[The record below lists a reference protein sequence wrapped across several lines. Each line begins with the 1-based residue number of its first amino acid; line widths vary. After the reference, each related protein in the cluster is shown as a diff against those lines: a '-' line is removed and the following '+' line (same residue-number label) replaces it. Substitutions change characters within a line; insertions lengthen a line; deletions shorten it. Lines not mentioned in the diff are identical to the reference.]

1 MKFSGLLGH
10 LPILGPFDLCQ
21 GRGAWG
27 QRAQLELGVSSS
39 FMTSGGSRGCPYTR
53 ATKRAPAAWRPHPQR
68 SEVAWPLSHSNLG
81 QDKRPKLWL
90 PDCLLTMLRAFW
102 TLV

>member
-39 FMTSGGSRGCPYTR
+39 FMTRWGEPRLSLHQGHQESPGSLASTPPEKRGRLASVT
-53 ATKRAPAAWRPHPQR
+53 QQ
-68 SEVAWPLSHSNLG
+68 LG
-81 QDKRPKLWL
+81 ARQEAKSL
-90 PDCLLTMLRAFW
+90 AS
-102 TLV
+102 